1 MLAKGS
7 SLTNKVAVIG
17 LGSIRLGIA
26 QTLLCAGFETIGCN
40 RRKAVLGRFDKAGA
54 TPVFSPGAIDGD
66 RDAVL
71 AVRVGEETPY
81 TAVDIFV
88 KDRHIVQQMSAAEDF
103 PLSIA
108 TAASQLLTVATP
120 IGGGQLGDSAVTKVY
135 ESMCNI
141 ALPQSKETN

>member
-1 MLAKGS
+1 M
-7 SLTNKVAVIG
+7 TNKVAVIG

-66 RDAVL
+66 RD
-71 AVRVGEETPY
+71 
-81 TAVDIFV
+81 IFV

-108 TAASQLLTVATP
+108 AAASQLLTVATP

-135 ESMCNI
+135 ESMCKI